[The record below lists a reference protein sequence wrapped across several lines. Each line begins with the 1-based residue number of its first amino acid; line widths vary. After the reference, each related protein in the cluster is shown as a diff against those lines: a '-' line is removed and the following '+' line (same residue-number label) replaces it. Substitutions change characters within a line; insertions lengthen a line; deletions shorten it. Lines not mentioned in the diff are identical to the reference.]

1 MAGVI
6 GAYGGVGAGSGV
18 ISQRSGPIVRNWRE
32 HSRARGRVMA
42 EPNGVVDTAV
52 AAASAGGGFAG
63 VLLASRWLLHWITG
77 RYDKR
82 AERIDAKD
90 DKVDLQWPALREA
103 YAGDNG
109 SSETRRVGK
118 DGVRTWVTRG

>member
-63 VLLASRWLLHWITG
+63 VLLASRWLLNWITG

-82 AERIDAKD
+82 AERIDAQD
-90 DKVDLQWPALREA
+90 EKVDLQWQAIR
-103 YAGDNG
+103 
-109 SSETRRVGK
+109 SEEHTSELQPLMRI
-118 DGVRTWVTRG
+118 